1 MDILKIV
8 DEVKDNAIIIRV
20 IGEIN
25 SDTESDFKNY
35 VDDLILNLDKDRKN
49 VIFIFEELE
58 YINST
63 GLGILA
69 NFYRVYQKDDV
80 KIIIASLSPMCE
92 RLFEITKLDQVFITT
107 NSLEEALVELET

>member
-1 MDILKIV
+1 MDTLKIV
-8 DEVKDNAIIIRV
+8 DETKKNAIIVKV

-25 SDTESDFKNY
+25 PDTESDFKNY
-35 VDDLILNLDKDRKN
+35 IEDLILSLDKDRKN

-69 NFYRVYQKDDV
+69 NFYRVYQEDDV
-80 KIIIASLSPMCE
+80 KVIIASLSPMCE
-92 RLFEITKLDQVFITT
+92 RLFEITKLNQVFITT
-107 NSLEEALVELET
+107 NSLEEALVELES